1 MALWKSLAAKSSL
14 GEDVRFFPPA
24 RFRKTKDVL
33 RDERK
38 KVLIFVL
45 TQILNCSRVAS
56 IMSINIKVNF
66 WKVDE
71 ASLWF

>member
-1 MALWKSLAAKSSL
+1 MASWKSLAAKSSL
-14 GEDVRFFPPA
+14 GEDVSFFPPA

-56 IMSINIKVNF
+56 IISINIKVNF
-66 WKVDE
+66 WKVDK
-71 ASLWF
+71 ASLCF